1 MPYQLIIGALIVA
14 AAFFGGWQV
23 NQWRNDAGDLKAVE
37 AAEKGAA
44 AATVAAVDAIKG
56 IEIKYVTIKQQG
68 ETVTREV
75 PVYREC
81 MHDPRGMQLVNEAL
95 EGGRGQAAGDT
106 AGLPGSDGTQ

>member
-1 MPYQLIIGALIVA
+1 MPYQLIAGVILAALAFA
-14 AAFFGGWQV
+14 AGWRV
-23 NQWRNDAGDLKAVE
+23 NEWRNDSADLKAQEVAERASVAATE
-37 AAEKGAA
+37 AAV
-44 AATVAAVDAIKG
+44 TAIKG

-95 EGGRGQAAGDT
+95 EGGRVSPADSAARV
-106 AGLPGSDGTQ
+106 PGSDAVE

>member
-1 MPYQLIIGALIVA
+1 MQLQLIIGAVIVA
-14 AAFFGGWQV
+14 ASFLAGWQV
-23 NQWRNDAGDLKAVE
+23 NGWRLKASEAKAEEVAEKAATAATE
-37 AAEKGAA
+37 AAV
-44 AATVAAVDAIKG
+44 TAIKG

-95 EGGRGQAAGDT
+95 TGQLTKAVDPPR
-106 AGLPGSDGTQ
+106 LPGSDPTH